1 MFATHLRRTTLGD
14 VVGLKDEATRSVS
27 DPRRCGGT
35 YLGFF
40 LTETN
45 KWLVEYND
53 GQNRA
58 NETLFHPQQIVDK
71 ITGNPI

>member
-1 MFATHLRRTTLGD
+1 MKQHEALAT
-14 VVGLKDEATRSVS
+14 
-27 DPRRCGGT
+27 PGGVEERIWVF
-35 YLGFF
+35 FF

-58 NETLFHPQQIVDK
+58 NETLFHLQQIVDK